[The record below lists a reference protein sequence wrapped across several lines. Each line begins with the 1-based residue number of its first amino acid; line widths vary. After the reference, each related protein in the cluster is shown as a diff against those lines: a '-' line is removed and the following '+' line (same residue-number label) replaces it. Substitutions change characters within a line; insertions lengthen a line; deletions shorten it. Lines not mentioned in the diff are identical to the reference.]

1 MRESIEKEKEIVCNR
16 PFSSPHDKNVGL
28 KISLSLKPRADILS
42 IGKDVSKVS
51 LQIKSLVDTL
61 ATGDNISKS

>member
-51 LQIKSLVDTL
+51 L
-61 ATGDNISKS
+61 